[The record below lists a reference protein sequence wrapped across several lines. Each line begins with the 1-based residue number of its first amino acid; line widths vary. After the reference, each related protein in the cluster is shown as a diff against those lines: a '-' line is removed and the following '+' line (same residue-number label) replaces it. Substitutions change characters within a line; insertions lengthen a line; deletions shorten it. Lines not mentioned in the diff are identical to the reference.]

1 MSPMKAGLSLELERH
16 LMEMGVVAQTP
27 MQELEAI
34 ADSRL
39 ECLAK
44 GYYNDP
50 RDENGEVPF

>member
-1 MSPMKAGLSLELERH
+1 MSPISLELERH

>member
-1 MSPMKAGLSLELERH
+1 MSPELERH

-27 MQELEAI
+27 LQELETI

-39 ECLAK
+39 ETMVK

-50 RDENGEVPF
+50 RDENGEVNF